1 MLGLNLKSS
10 DCRVHQG
17 YKMTKLK
24 EMRSKK
30 KMLLKEVAAVVGTTP
45 QTVQQME
52 RRGIWK
58 ATTAQRYAKA
68 FGCRWDELLETSED
82 ETDEQAE
89 M

>member
-1 MLGLNLKSS
+1 
-10 DCRVHQG
+10 
-17 YKMTKLK
+17 MTKLK
-24 EMRSKK
+24 NLRKARN
-30 KMLLKEVAAVVGTTP
+30 LKLRQVAELVGVTP

>member
-1 MLGLNLKSS
+1 M
-10 DCRVHQG
+10 HQG
-17 YKMTKLK
+17 AKMTKLK
-24 EMRSKK
+24 EMRSRK
-30 KMLLKEVAAVVGTTP
+30 KMLLKEVAAVVNTTP